1 MRPRYET
8 EGDADAINS
17 KGVTWTGVR
26 GGCEGEMLPKEEGGD
41 EGMDSESS
49 LCSKSLPL
57 TS

>member
-26 GGCEGEMLPKEEGGD
+26 GGCEGEMLPKEEGEAMRGWTVNQVYAAN
-41 EGMDSESS
+41 
-49 LCSKSLPL
+49 LYH
-57 TS
+57 